1 MADVD
6 TSVIRWINAD
16 EVSEVLWSMA
26 DGWSDHPVW
35 NWASEATGCTE
46 ATSPL
51 SVVQIN
57 CEQSIRSSCR
67 LAASKSRNTKH
78 ANIYRFNE
86 IAP

>member
-1 MADVD
+1 M
-6 TSVIRWINAD
+6 
-16 EVSEVLWSMA
+16 LWSMA
-26 DGWSDHPVW
+26 DGCSDHPVW

-51 SVVQIN
+51 SEVQIN